1 MSYLQSFDNIVR
13 SYISVVSKK
22 YKISESDLI
31 DLWTGNSSSSTSSNQ
46 PDPLLMKMT
55 KKELEQLCKTRNLKV
70 TGTKTELIERLMETN
85 SKTDKTDLTQTS
97 ITKKL
102 VEKIPKIEIKKNKF
116 GNYEHLETS
125 LVFDNNAQ
133 KIYGKQN
140 PDGSI
145 SDLTPE
151 DIDLCNKYKF
161 SYVIPM
167 NLDKKLNINDVKVD
181 ELDEEEEL
189 DEDEFEEEEVEE
201 EDDDDDDDEIEVEEE
216 EFYDDD

>member
-13 SYISVVSKK
+13 SYITVVSKK
-22 YKISESDLI
+22 YKISETDLI
-31 DLWTGNSSSSTSSNQ
+31 DLWTGKSQNSKSNE

-70 TGTKTELIERLMETN
+70 TGTKTELIERLSEN
-85 SKTDKTDLTQTS
+85 STSVKQDLTQPS

-102 VEKIPKIEIKKNKF
+102 IEKIPNIEIKKNKF

-140 PDGSI
+140 SDGSI
-145 SDLTPE
+145 LELTPE

-161 SYVIPM
+161 SYILPS
-167 NLDKKLNINDVKVD
+167 NLDKKLNIDDVKVD
-181 ELDEEEEL
+181 ELDGEEEL
-189 DEDEFEEEEVEE
+189 EEDEFEEEEDEE
-201 EDDDDDDDEIEVEEE
+201 EDEEDEEEEIEVEEDD
-216 EFYDDD
+216 FYDDE